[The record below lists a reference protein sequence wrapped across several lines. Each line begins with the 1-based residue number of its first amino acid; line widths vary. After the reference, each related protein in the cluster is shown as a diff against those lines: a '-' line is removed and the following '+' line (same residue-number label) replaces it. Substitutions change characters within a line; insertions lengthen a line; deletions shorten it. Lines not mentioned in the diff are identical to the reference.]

1 MRYVIVL
8 GPPHVYGVIGSF
20 ERLAV
25 AKKFASRHI
34 EGHHA
39 YVICDVYSPASFF
52 LVPSRLPRKKAPRS
66 SGP

>member
-8 GPPHVYGVIGSF
+8 GPPLVYGVIGPF
-20 ERLAV
+20 DRLAV

-34 EGHHA
+34 EGHHV

-52 LVPSRLPRKKAPRS
+52 MVPSRLPGKKDPS
-66 SGP
+66 SPGS